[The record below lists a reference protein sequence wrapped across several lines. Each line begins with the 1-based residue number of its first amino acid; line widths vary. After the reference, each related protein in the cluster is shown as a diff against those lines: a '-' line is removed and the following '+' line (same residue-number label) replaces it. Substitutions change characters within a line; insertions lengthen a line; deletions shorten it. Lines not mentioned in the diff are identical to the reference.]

1 MKSKEKK
8 MNSFEKKSF
17 ILTRLFIYI
26 FFILGWFLE
35 NLDYKFIFCTLCTL
49 LVIYDICE
57 TGYKLKKK

>member
-1 MKSKEKK
+1 
-8 MNSFEKKSF
+8 MNSFENKSF

-35 NLDYKFIFCTLCTL
+35 NLDYKFIFYTLCTL

-57 TGYKLKKK
+57 TGFKLKKK